1 MIGEKI
7 YKHLQKKGKTQI
19 KRTYKCR
26 GTLVK
31 VGILGFIFRISQ
43 HLGRLSRYLSEE
55 DLVHLQ
61 VDQGFHITKEWKTT
75 CITINHSARII
86 RY

>member
-31 VGILGFIFRISQ
+31 VGILGFIFRNSQ
-43 HLGRLSRYLSEE
+43 QMGRLSRYLSV

-61 VDQGFHITKEWKTT
+61 VDQGFHITKERKTT

>member
-26 GTLVK
+26 GTLVQ

-43 HLGRLSRYLSEE
+43 QLGRLSRYLSV
-55 DLVHLQ
+55 DLAHLQ
-61 VDQGFHITKEWKTT
+61 VDQCFHITKERKT
-75 CITINHSARII
+75 ITINHSACII